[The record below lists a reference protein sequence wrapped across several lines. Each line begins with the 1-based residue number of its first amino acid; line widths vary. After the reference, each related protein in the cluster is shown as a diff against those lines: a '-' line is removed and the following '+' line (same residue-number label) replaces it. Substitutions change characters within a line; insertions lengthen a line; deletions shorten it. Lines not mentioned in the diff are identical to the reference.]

1 MFFAEEGMKNGG
13 VGEFLSETFPEKNI
27 YVRAVSDF
35 TDGGSENELIR
46 EYGFDADFLEKMIS
60 ESLGR
65 V

>member
-1 MFFAEEGMKNGG
+1 MAIAEEGMKNGG